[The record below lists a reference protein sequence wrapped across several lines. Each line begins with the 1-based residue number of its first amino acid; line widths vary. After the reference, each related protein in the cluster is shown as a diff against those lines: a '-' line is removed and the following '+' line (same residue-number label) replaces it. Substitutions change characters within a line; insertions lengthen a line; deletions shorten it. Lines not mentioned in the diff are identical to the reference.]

1 MTLGELVAALDGL
14 LGPGSE
20 VLAPAARP
28 LRCVALTL
36 DGPVPGGVDAAVVHR
51 AWGVEAPQGVGLVG
65 CHDPFDARLGLAGNA
80 WLHEELGL
88 RASEPLAP
96 KAIVAD
102 APADLAERVRAAFG
116 GQEGLRRG
124 AGAGAGAVAG
134 AGEGGDAL
142 RAVLAD
148 AMTDALVRA
157 AAAAGARLYV
167 TGSWRVPGARAAQ
180 ETGIAVQVVGH
191 ARTERAA
198 LRRLAGLLG
207 PRLPG
212 VELAVY
218 ERT

>member
-1 MTLGELVAALDGL
+1 MSLAGLLAALDEL

-20 VLAPAARP
+20 LLAPAEGPVRRVGLA
-28 LRCVALTL
+28 L
-36 DGPVPGGVDAAVVHR
+36 DGVGGAWLAGVDAAVVHR
-51 AWGVEAPQGVGLVG
+51 SRGVRPPAGVGLVG
-65 CHDPFDARLGLAGNA
+65 CHDPFDARLGLAANP
-80 WLHEELGL
+80 WLHEDLGL
-88 RASEPLAP
+88 TGAAPLAA
-96 KAIVAD
+96 KATVAD

-124 AGAGAGAVAG
+124 AGERVT
-134 AGEGGDAL
+134 

-157 AAAAGARLYV
+157 AAAAGAQLYV
-167 TGSWRVPGARAAQ
+167 TGSWRVPGARAAE

>member
-1 MTLGELVAALDGL
+1 MSLEALLAALEEL

-20 VLAPAARP
+20 VLAPASRP
-28 LRCVALTL
+28 VRRVALAL
-36 DGPVPGGVDAAVVHR
+36 DGEGGDAFDAVDAAIVHR
-51 AWGVEAPQGVGLVG
+51 ARGVETPPGVGLVG

-80 WLHEELGL
+80 WLHDDLGL
-88 RASEPLAP
+88 RAPAPLAP
-96 KAIVAD
+96 KATVAD

-124 AGAGAGAVAG
+124 AGERVT
-134 AGEGGDAL
+134 

-157 AAAAGARLYV
+157 AAAAGAQLYV
-167 TGSWRVPGARAAQ
+167 TGSWRVPGARAAE